1 MERKT
6 LESAAANYSYLRGLL
21 SIPLGILLIMA
32 ALGNWNWGPLR
43 HAWVFVACVLAA
55 GLAALA
61 ITHYYSER
69 YGRVTPSTR
78 QQARASA
85 AVSIGV
91 ALMVGVGFAARS
103 RASWSLDLPVNP
115 MAAGFA
121 LFMLSHYALTV
132 GLKAHHIIIWAS
144 VLVTGLLPAWGGL
157 GLGDTG
163 NIGLVIAGV
172 AAIMT
177 GIFDH
182 RLLVL
187 TFGSP
192 EDLDLEGGHA
202 RASR

>member
-21 SIPLGILLIMA
+21 SIPVGIVLIVA
-32 ALGNWNWGPLR
+32 ALGNWKWGPLR

-55 GLAALA
+55 GLAGLA
-61 ITHYYSER
+61 ITRYYSER

-78 QQARASA
+78 QQVRASV

-91 ALMVGVGFAARS
+91 ALMVGVGFLARS

-115 MAAGFA
+115 TAAGFA
-121 LFMLSHYALTV
+121 LFMLSYYALTV
-132 GLKAHHIIIWAS
+132 GLRAHHIIIWGS
-144 VLVTGLLPAWGGL
+144 VLVAGLLPVWGGVS
-157 GLGDTG
+157 LGDTG

-172 AAIMT
+172 AAIVT

-182 RLLVL
+182 RLLVR

-192 EDLDLEGGHA
+192 QDLDLESGNA